1 MLAETGFG
9 KNSHPM
15 SAIRPT
21 AETDQ
26 TAPKSRAGR
35 RVTINDL
42 AAHLGMSKST
52 VSRAMNGYADIS
64 DSTRKRVEN
73 TAQKLGYQPLSHA
86 QAIRTGRV
94 RALALVLQRDEPD
107 RHNPF
112 LQEFLMGACETA
124 SGFGWTLT
132 VATATS
138 DADMLQVLGR
148 LVDEHKADGFI
159 LPRTEVKDARIELL
173 RARSVPHVLFGRTEH
188 GVPMAQQKGSWFDIL
203 GEAAMC
209 SAVTRLAG
217 LGHERIGYVGST
229 PNFNYT
235 HLRREGFKAGLA
247 AAGLSFDAS
256 VLLEGAR
263 TREEGARAVHALMQL
278 AVPPTGVVFATDM
291 AALGGYDA
299 LNELGLQVGQ
309 DVSIIGYDGVPQA
322 DYVRPGLTT
331 YQVDTRKAGARLAEL
346 LIRQIRG
353 EPPETLRE
361 VSDAILVERQSD
373 GPPILTSTQLAE
385 KIKTTK

>member
-1 MLAETGFG
+1 
-9 KNSHPM
+9 M
-15 SAIRPT
+15 SAIRHPS
-21 AETDQ
+21 EKDMR
-26 TAPKSRAGR
+26 APQNRAGR

-64 DSTRKRVEN
+64 ESTRKRVAS

-94 RALALVLQRDEPD
+94 RALALVLQMDEPD

-124 SGFGWTLT
+124 SGFGWTVT
-132 VATATS
+132 VSTATS
-138 DADMLQVLGR
+138 DADMQNVLGR
-148 LVDEHKADGFI
+148 LVDERKADGFI
-159 LPRTEVKDARIELL
+159 LPRTEVKDARISLL
-173 RARSVPHVLFGRTEH
+173 QARGVPHVLFGRTEH
-188 GVPMAQQKGSWFDIL
+188 GVPTAQQKSSWYDIL

-229 PNFNYT
+229 ANFNYT

-247 AAGLSFDAS
+247 AAGLTYDAE
-256 VLLEGAR
+256 LLREGAR
-263 TREEGARAVHALMQL
+263 TREEGAEEVHALMRL
-278 AVPPTGVVFATDM
+278 ERPPTGVVFATDM

-299 LNELGLQVGQ
+299 LSDLGLQVGR
-309 DVSIIGYDGVPQA
+309 DVSVIGYDGVPEA

-331 YQVDTRKAGARLAEL
+331 YHVDTRKAGARLAEL

-353 EPPETLRE
+353 ESPETLRE
-361 VSDAILVERQSD
+361 VSDAILVERLSD
-373 GPPILTSTQLAE
+373 GPPALRPDQLAE
-385 KIKTTK
+385 KIKNTQ

>member
-1 MLAETGFG
+1 
-9 KNSHPM
+9 M
-15 SAIRPT
+15 SAIRNPSET
-21 AETDQ
+21 ASPAQEVR
-26 TAPKSRAGR
+26 TAR

-64 DSTRKRVEN
+64 ESTRKRVAS

-94 RALALVLQRDEPD
+94 RALALVLQMDEPD

-132 VATATS
+132 VSTATS
-138 DADMLQVLGR
+138 DADMRDVLGR
-148 LVDEHKADGFI
+148 LIDERKADGFI
-159 LPRTEVKDARIELL
+159 LPRTEVRDARVALL
-173 RARSVPHVLFGRTEH
+173 RARGVPHVLFGRTEH
-188 GVPMAQQKGSWFDIL
+188 GVPTAKQKGSWYDIL

-229 PNFNYT
+229 ANFNYT
-235 HLRREGFKAGLA
+235 HLRREGFKAGLVA
-247 AAGLSFDAS
+247 SGLPYDAS
-256 VLLEGAR
+256 LLREGAR
-263 TREEGARAVHALMQL
+263 TREEGAREVRALMQL
-278 AVPPTGVVFATDM
+278 EHPPTGVVFATDM

-299 LNELGLQVGQ
+299 LNDLGLLVGK
-309 DVSIIGYDGVPQA
+309 DVSVIGYDGVPEA
-322 DYVRPGLTT
+322 EYVRPGLTT
-331 YQVDTRKAGARLAEL
+331 YQVDTRRAGARLAEL

-353 EPPETLRE
+353 EAPEALRE

-373 GPPILTSTQLAE
+373 GPPALTSAQLAE
-385 KIKTTK
+385 KIENTKTKNT